1 MTKGGPPWQI
11 YGPGTQ
17 EPDDAVG
24 TPNAGKGSGAGG
36 RLPDLDTPEPAVA
49 SPTLSATAAVSPAK
63 TPEDAP
69 SATAPV
75 ITGTVVARPPGAGS
89 GPGGPQEAED
99 ALPESAPGVDA
110 AGAQADSPSTGVPD
124 SGATSAPAADG
135 EPEPG
140 SPETTPAGDAPEPE
154 PGGASLAAEAPGS
167 GSEDAAPATGPA
179 PCGDSAP
186 DGEIALGAS
195 PAGGRGQ
202 VSPPPRVPAPGLST
216 RLTALA
222 RLVQIGESRTVEGFS
237 EDLLEN
243 AEQLLDRA
251 GERLR
256 LSAGHTVVAL
266 AGGTGSGKSSLFNRL
281 ASADLSP
288 VGVTR
293 PVTRYPHACA
303 WGTEGSGPLLE
314 WLGVPRRFRYTRGS
328 ALDRGESSLNGL
340 VLLDLPDH
348 DSVAIGP
355 AGQVD
360 KLVGMADVMVWV
372 LDPQKY
378 ADGAVHRRYLVPLAG
393 HSEVIAIVLN
403 QSDLLSAAETEDC
416 VGDLRRLLD
425 SEGLH
430 DVQVLVTSAKTGAGV
445 EQLRTLLADA
455 VTERRAATAR
465 ISADVDAIA
474 TKFAVYARE
483 RPDAADG
490 QDDIGLP
497 PGSGVDLVDAF
508 SRAAGVSAVGDAVA
522 SAQELRA
529 VDFIGWPVI
538 WPVERMT
545 GRDPIRRAR
554 LGRLWEE
561 VKGMAAGPSG
571 AQQAEIDNA
580 LTRLADEV
588 SQPLPR
594 PWSQTTRSAVRSR
607 AEQIPAALTTS
618 VSRSVPAED
627 RIALWWRLIGA
638 LQGVLLAGAFL
649 SLLWIGALL
658 TFGVF
663 HVIGNVPWLLS
674 DDHLLP
680 WGVILIAAFLLLGWV
695 IAAGCMNLV
704 RTGVERDRQRM
715 QVSMRAGIGDVA
727 HGMVILPVE
736 QELAEYRRF
745 RDELAVAA
753 GL

>member
-1 MTKGGPPWQI
+1 MTKGGPPWRI

-17 EPDDAVG
+17 EPDDVASA
-24 TPNAGKGSGAGG
+24 PNARMDAGAGG
-36 RLPDLDTPEPAVA
+36 RHPDLDGPEPAMAV
-49 SPTLSATAAVSPAK
+49 PTLSATATVSPAK
-63 TPEDAP
+63 EPEDAP

-75 ITGTVVARPPGAGS
+75 ITGTVLTGPPGAGS
-89 GPGGPQEAED
+89 GPSGHQEAGD
-99 ALPESAPGVDA
+99 AQPQSAHEA
-110 AGAQADSPSTGVPD
+110 SATGAEADPPADTP
-124 SGATSAPAADG
+124 APG
-135 EPEPG
+135 EPESGAPGAAAADSEPAPSSPDAMPAG
-140 SPETTPAGDAPEPE
+140 SPPGPE
-154 PGGASLAAEAPGS
+154 PGGATLAAGAS
-167 GSEDAAPATGPA
+167 ATEFGPY
-179 PCGDSAP
+179 G
-186 DGEIALGAS
+186 GAEEPES
-195 PAGGRGQ
+195 PAGGRGPA
-202 VSPPPRVPAPGLST
+202 SPPSVPAAGLST

-266 AGGTGSGKSSLFNRL
+266 AGGTGSGKSSLFNKL
-281 ASADLSP
+281 AGADLSP

-303 WGTEGSGPLLE
+303 WGAEGSGPLLE

-328 ALDRGESSLNGL
+328 ALDGGESSLNGL

-348 DSVAIGP
+348 DSVASGP
-355 AGQVD
+355 VGQVD
-360 KLVGMADVMVWV
+360 KLVGMADLMVWV

-378 ADGAVHRRYLVPLAG
+378 ADGAVHRKYLVPLAG
-393 HSEVIAIVLN
+393 HSDVIAIVLN
-403 QSDLLSAAETEDC
+403 QSDLLSAAEIEDC

-430 DVQVLVTSAKTGAGV
+430 DVQVLVTSAKTGSGV
-445 EQLRTLLADA
+445 EQLRALLADA

-465 ISADVDAIA
+465 ITADVDTIA
-474 TKFAVYARE
+474 AKFAVYARE
-483 RPDAADG
+483 HPEAADG
-490 QDDIGLP
+490 ETDIGLP
-497 PGSGVDLVDAF
+497 PGSGAELVDAF

-522 SAQELRA
+522 SAHELRA
-529 VDFIGWPVI
+529 VDFIGWPVT

-554 LGRLWEE
+554 LGQLWEE

-588 SQPLPR
+588 SQPLPK

-607 AEQIPAALTTS
+607 AEQIPGALATS
-618 VSRSVPAED
+618 VSRSVPAAD
-627 RIALWWRLIGA
+627 RIAPWWRLIGA
-638 LQGVLLAGAFL
+638 LQGVLLACVFL

-658 TFGVF
+658 AFGVF
-663 HVIGNVPWLLS
+663 HVASNVPWLLS
-674 DDHLLP
+674 DAHLLP

-695 IAAGCMNLV
+695 IASGCMNLV
-704 RTGVERDRQRM
+704 RSGVQRDRQRI
-715 QVSMRAGIGDVA
+715 QHTMRVGIGDVA

-753 GL
+753 G

>member
-17 EPDDAVG
+17 EPDDVAGPPNTG
-24 TPNAGKGSGAGG
+24 TNTAKNAGKDVGARG
-36 RLPDLDTPEPAVA
+36 RHPDLDVPEPAAAV
-49 SPTLSATAAVSPAK
+49 PTLSATDTASRA
-63 TPEDAP
+63 TEPEDDP
-69 SATAPV
+69 SAAAPV
-75 ITGTVVARPPGAGS
+75 ITGTVIT
-89 GPGGPQEAED
+89 GPQEVED
-99 ALPESAPGVDA
+99 AQPEPAPGVDA
-110 AGAQADSPSTGVPD
+110 EGVQADSPSAGAPD
-124 SGATSAPAADG
+124 SGATSAPAAED

-140 SPETTPAGDAPEPE
+140 SPEATPVGGAPEPE
-154 PGGASLAAEAPGS
+154 PGGATLAAEAPGS
-167 GSEDAAPATGPA
+167 RSGDAVP
-179 PCGDSAP
+179 
-186 DGEIALGAS
+186 
-195 PAGGRGQ
+195 PAGGRSQ
-202 VSPPPRVPAPGLST
+202 ASPPPRVPAPGLST

-266 AGGTGSGKSSLFNRL
+266 AGGTGSGKSSLFNKL

-303 WGTEGSGPLLE
+303 WGAEGSGPLLE

-328 ALDRGESSLNGL
+328 ALDGGESSLNGL

-348 DSVAIGP
+348 DSVATGP
-355 AGQVD
+355 TSQVD
-360 KLVGMADVMVWV
+360 KLVGMADLMVWV

-378 ADGAVHRRYLVPLAG
+378 ADGAVHRKYLVPLAG
-393 HSEVIAIVLN
+393 HSEVIAIVMN
-403 QSDLLSAAETEDC
+403 QSDLLSAAEIEDC
-416 VGDLRRLLD
+416 VVDLRRLLD

-445 EQLRTLLADA
+445 EQLRTLLADSVA
-455 VTERRAATAR
+455 ERRAASAR
-465 ISADVDAIA
+465 ITADVDAIA
-474 TKFAVYARE
+474 AKFAVYARE
-483 RPDAADG
+483 HPEAADG
-490 QDDIGLP
+490 YDDIGLP
-497 PGSGVDLVDAF
+497 PGSGAELVDAF

-522 SAQELRA
+522 SAHELRA
-529 VDFIGWPVI
+529 VDFVGWPVT

-588 SQPLPR
+588 SQPLPK

-607 AEQIPAALTTS
+607 AEQIPGALATS

-627 RIALWWRLIGA
+627 RIAPWWRLIGA
-638 LQGVLLAGAFL
+638 LQGVLLACVFL
-649 SLLWIGALL
+649 SLLWMGALL
-658 TFGVF
+658 AFGVF
-663 HVIGNVPWLLS
+663 HVVGNVPWLLS
-674 DDHLLP
+674 DTHLLP

-695 IAAGCMNLV
+695 IASGCMNLV
-704 RTGVERDRQRM
+704 RSGVQRDRERM
-715 QVSMRAGIGDVA
+715 QYAIRVGIGDVA
-727 HGMVILPVE
+727 HGMVIMPVE

>member
-1 MTKGGPPWQI
+1 
-11 YGPGTQ
+11 
-17 EPDDAVG
+17 
-24 TPNAGKGSGAGG
+24 
-36 RLPDLDTPEPAVA
+36 
-49 SPTLSATAAVSPAK
+49 
-63 TPEDAP
+63 
-69 SATAPV
+69 
-75 ITGTVVARPPGAGS
+75 
-89 GPGGPQEAED
+89 
-99 ALPESAPGVDA
+99 
-110 AGAQADSPSTGVPD
+110 
-124 SGATSAPAADG
+124 
-135 EPEPG
+135 
-140 SPETTPAGDAPEPE
+140 
-154 PGGASLAAEAPGS
+154 
-167 GSEDAAPATGPA
+167 
-179 PCGDSAP
+179 
-186 DGEIALGAS
+186 
-195 PAGGRGQ
+195 
-202 VSPPPRVPAPGLST
+202 VPAPGLST

-243 AEQLLDRA
+243 AELLLDRA

-281 ASADLSP
+281 AGADLSP

-328 ALDRGESSLNGL
+328 ALDGGESSLNGL

-348 DSVAIGP
+348 DSVATGP
-355 AGQVD
+355 SGQVD
-360 KLVGMADVMVWV
+360 KLVGMADVVVWV

-378 ADGAVHRRYLVPLAG
+378 ADGAVHRKYLVPLAG

-445 EQLRTLLADA
+445 EQLRTLLADS

-490 QDDIGLP
+490 QGDIGLP
-497 PGSGVDLVDAF
+497 PGSGADLVDAF

-522 SAQELRA
+522 SAHELRA
-529 VDFIGWPVI
+529 VDFIGWPVT

-561 VKGMAAGPSG
+561 VKGMTAGPSG
-571 AQQAEIDNA
+571 AQQAEIDGA

-607 AEQIPAALTTS
+607 AEQIPAALATS
-618 VSRSVPAED
+618 VSRSVPAQD
-627 RIALWWRLIGA
+627 RIAPWWRLIGA

-674 DDHLLP
+674 DAHLLP
-680 WGVILIAAFLLLGWV
+680 WGIILIAAFLLLGWV
-695 IAAGCMNLV
+695 IASGCMNLV
-704 RTGVERDRQRM
+704 RTGVQRDRERM
-715 QVSMRAGIGDVA
+715 QDTMRTGIGDVA
-727 HGMVILPVE
+727 NGMVILPVE